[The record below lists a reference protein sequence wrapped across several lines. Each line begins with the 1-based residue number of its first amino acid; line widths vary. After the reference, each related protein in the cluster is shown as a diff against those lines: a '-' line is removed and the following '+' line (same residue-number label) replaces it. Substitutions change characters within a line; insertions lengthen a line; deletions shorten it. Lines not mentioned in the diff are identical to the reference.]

1 MEFVA
6 WFTHRYIMH
15 GLLWYFH
22 RDHHARDNQ
31 GFFEKNDFFFLIFA
45 LPGSVL
51 IMYGIETGIEFIPFW
66 IGMGITFYG
75 MAYFFVHDLFIHQ
88 RVKVLKKTKN
98 KYLLAIRRGHKAHHK
113 KLSKKDGE
121 CFGMLLVPLKY
132 FRQFK

>member
-22 RDHHARDNQ
+22 RDHNTRDNK

-45 LPGSVL
+45 LPGSIL
-51 IMYGIETGIEFIPFW
+51 IMYGIELGLGFIPFW

-98 KYLLAIRRGHKAHHK
+98 RYLLCIRIGHKAHHK
-113 KLSKKDGE
+113 KLSKEGGV
-121 CFGMLLVPLKY
+121 CFGMLLVPFKY

>member
-22 RDHHARDNQ
+22 RDHHTKDNK

-45 LPGSVL
+45 LPGSIL
-51 IMYGIETGIEFIPFW
+51 IMYGIELGLGFIPFW

-98 KYLLAIRRGHKAHHK
+98 RYLLGIRRGHKAHHK
-113 KLSKKDGE
+113 KLSKEGGV
-121 CFGMLLVPLKY
+121 CFGMLLVPFKY

>member
-22 RDHHARDNQ
+22 RDHHTRDNK
-31 GFFEKNDFFFLIFA
+31 GFFEKNDFFFLIFT
-45 LPGSVL
+45 LPGSIL
-51 IMYGIETGIEFIPFW
+51 IMYGIEIGLEFIPFW

-75 MAYFFVHDLFIHQ
+75 MAYFFVNDLFIHK

-98 KYLLAIRRGHKAHHK
+98 RYLLGIRRGHKAHHK
-113 KLSKKDGE
+113 KLTKEDGV